1 VLKLRNCRRHAIK
14 ANLGRNWL
22 GWGGRLP
29 PPRCRAQSAASQE
42 EEDERGRGVATVAAA
57 VRDQA
62 GCAPWRGGELERRL
76 AAKTWPAGVGPPEPL
91 PPLELDL
98 DVPDGKFLNK
108 PYSYSIDLNLATR
121 TTRAYDVG
129 TFTVVPLIWNCRAGL
144 DQDKVEKIV
153 EARARWTETRAERVN
168 AAAAAVAE
176 ARETPALLAWLN
188 RLVLAAK
195 KRRPSEL
202 TVEWVLERYVAQE
215 GACEYTGVQM
225 AFDGHRREGKFQ
237 VSLERLDRKSKE
249 YLKSSTVLICCEANT
264 GQGDEVNMS
273 KFHADRLYGKKR

>member
-1 VLKLRNCRRHAIK
+1 M
-14 ANLGRNWL
+14 
-22 GWGGRLP
+22 
-29 PPRCRAQSAASQE
+29 
-42 EEDERGRGVATVAAA
+42 
-57 VRDQA
+57 RDQA

-76 AAKTWPAGVGPPEPL
+76 AAKTWPVGVGPPEPL

-98 DVPDGKFLNK
+98 DVPDAKFLNK

-176 ARETPALLAWLN
+176 ARETPALLAWLS
-188 RLVLAAK
+188 RLVSLAK
-195 KRRPSEL
+195 HRRPSEL

-264 GQGDEVNMS
+264 GHGAEVNMS